1 MKENTSTITL
11 NVALDA
17 QKVPETIKWSASD
30 NKIVDKDA
38 RAMMLS
44 VWDPHENNTLR
55 VDLWTKEMTID
66 DMKKF
71 IHQSIFMMADT
82 LQRSTGET
90 LMAETMRDFG
100 HYYGEKLGIVAE
112 PKK

>member
-1 MKENTSTITL
+1 
-11 NVALDA
+11 
-17 QKVPETIKWSASD
+17 
-30 NKIVDKDA
+30 
-38 RAMMLS
+38 
-44 VWDPHENNTLR
+44 
-55 VDLWTKEMTID
+55 
-66 DMKKF
+66 
-71 IHQSIFMMADT
+71 MADT